1 MSSPT
6 SRKPSAARC
15 RRRTRAPQ
23 GPRQARGDPEAAKA
37 LFIEQGYT
45 GVSMDTIAAQAGVS
59 KLTVYSHF
67 GDKETLFSEAVQSK
81 CVEMLPD
88 ALFVADADGP
98 LRDQL
103 IGIGLAFFELITSD
117 AAISIQRMMMA
128 PETDERLRAL
138 FWKAGPER
146 TCEALADFRARAE
159 RGELEITD
167 CALAGEQF
175 LTLVR
180 AKCTCI

>member
-1 MSSPT
+1 
-6 SRKPSAARC
+6 
-15 RRRTRAPQ
+15 
-23 GPRQARGDPEAAKA
+23 
-37 LFIEQGYT
+37 
-45 GVSMDTIAAQAGVS
+45 MDTIAAQAGVS

-81 CVEMLPD
+81 CIEMLPD
-88 ALFVADADGP
+88 ALFVADTDGP

-128 PETDERLRAL
+128 PETDERLREL

-146 TCEALADFRARAE
+146 TCEARLTSCGHAPSAASWKSPTIRWLASSS
-159 RGELEITD
+159 
-167 CALAGEQF
+167 
-175 LTLVR
+175 
-180 AKCTCI
+180 